1 MRELAHT
8 HGGELEVAVIQSDI
22 GRWRV
27 MVAFRVL
34 TTVPAGHVVAGDYG
48 PGRVDEL
55 IAALTAAQTVARQ
68 RNAGLE
74 LEGLDWRL
82 HDRVGEGL

>member
-8 HGGELEVAVIQSDI
+8 HGGELEVAVVQTPDT
-22 GRWRV
+22 GQWRV
-27 MVAFRVL
+27 MVAFRTL

-68 RNAGLE
+68 RNAGLR
-74 LEGLDWRL
+74 LE
-82 HDRVGEGL
+82 V